1 MKPHNWFEYEWWN
14 AHFEKDF
21 CNVYCKEAARR
32 QTKYTSIITYVCAC
46 FARFYLRWLLLSKNH
61 TCTVVLHYFSS
72 TSPFAQSS
80 RRWNCFVYTLCPL
93 TSQVFIWVYIYY
105 RLQGPTN
112 LVFFFSIIYFLKF
125 ILSIQSCQ
133 FFFSKETFQ

>member
-1 MKPHNWFEYEWWN
+1 MWN
-14 AHFEKDF
+14 HTIDLSMTDGMHTLKKDF

-93 TSQVFIWVYIYY
+93 TSQDFLWVYIRYW
-105 RLQGPTN
+105 LQRPSN
-112 LVFFFSIIYFLKF
+112 LALFCEYFDHIFSQINSWYSELSIIL
-125 ILSIQSCQ
+125 
-133 FFFSKETFQ
+133 

>member
-1 MKPHNWFEYEWWN
+1 MKPHNWFEYDWWN

-80 RRWNCFVYTLCPL
+80 RRWNCFVYTLCPI
-93 TSQVFIWVYIYY
+93 TSQVFLWVYICY
-105 RLQGPTN
+105 RPYGPSS
-112 LVFFFSIIYFLKF
+112 LGSFFDHVFAQNYTYHSESP
-125 ILSIQSCQ
+125 ILL
-133 FFFSKETFQ
+133 SKETFQ